1 MTEKQKTTDPASH
14 PDVQKDLLSWGE
26 WVLKEVGAQGFRF
39 DAIKHI
45 DESFISKF
53 VKNARN
59 KSGYPKL
66 FAVGEYWKDS
76 VDDLDS
82 YLSQFGTQF
91 SVFDTPLHYNFKQA
105 GEAGDSYDLRKIFDN
120 TVLQKRYAVIVSIAH
135 AVVTDFIRP
144 IDAVT
149 LVDNHDTQVG
159 QALESCVPSWFKP
172 LAYSLILLRPDG
184 YPYENKRHVE
194 SSY

>member
-1 MTEKQKTTDPASH
+1 MVDFAKAVRKI
-14 PDVQKDLLSWGE
+14 
-26 WVLKEVGAQGFRF
+26 GAQGFRF

-53 VKNARN
+53 VTNTRE

-76 VDDLDS
+76 IDDLDT
-82 YLSQFGTQF
+82 YLAQFGTQF
-91 SVFDTPLHYNFKQA
+91 SVFDTPLHYNFKRA
-105 GEAGDSYDLRKIFDN
+105 GEAGNSYDMRQIFDN
-120 TVLQKRYAVIVSIAH
+120 TVVQR
-135 AVVTDFIRP
+135 RP

-184 YPYENKRHVE
+184 YP
-194 SSY
+194 

>member
-1 MTEKQKTTDPASH
+1 VRKI
-14 PDVQKDLLSWGE
+14 
-26 WVLKEVGAQGFRF
+26 GAQGFRF

-53 VKNARN
+53 VSNARE

-66 FAVGEYWKDS
+66 FSVGEYWKDS
-76 VDDLDS
+76 IDDLDT
-82 YLSQFGTQF
+82 YLAQFGTQF
-91 SVFDTPLHYNFKQA
+91 SVFDTPLHYNFKRA
-105 GEAGDSYDLRKIFDN
+105 GEAGNSYDMRQIFDN
-120 TVLQKRYAVIVSIAH
+120 TVVQK
-135 AVVTDFIRP
+135 RP

-184 YPYENKRHVE
+184 YP
-194 SSY
+194 

>member
-1 MTEKQKTTDPASH
+1 MK
-14 PDVQKDLLSWGE
+14 WGE
-26 WVLKEVGAQGFRF
+26 WVLKEASRWVFLTFDPNLQASKIGAQGFRF

-53 VKNARN
+53 VENARE

-76 VDDLDS
+76 IDDLDA
-82 YLSQFGTQF
+82 YLAQFGTQF
-91 SVFDTPLHYNFKQA
+91 SVFDTPLHYNFKRA
-105 GEAGDSYDLRKIFDN
+105 GEAGSSFDMRQIFDS
-120 TVLQKRYAVIVSIAH
+120 TVVQK
-135 AVVTDFIRP
+135 RP

-159 QALESCVPSWFKP
+159 QALESCVPMWFKP

-184 YPYENKRHVE
+184 YP
-194 SSY
+194 